1 MDLALWKKIKKERK
15 LTISDISKLAD
26 LPKGSVQNIFCG
38 YVPNPRANTIK
49 AIEKA
54 LGILPE
60 EIDNLS
66 TDKKEIL
73 ELMDKLS
80 KEDITKLKAFG
91 QFLIAIKQ

>member
-1 MDLALWKKIKKERK
+1 MDIQTIKKIMKERK
-15 LTISDISKLAD
+15 ITQQD
-26 LPKGSVQNIFCG
+26 LSQMSGVPLQTLRKIFAG
-38 YVPNPRANTIK
+38 YTPSPRINTMQ